1 MGALT
6 YPSGMRRSIGL
17 FLLLVLAACTD
28 ASDGATAEAPDE
40 VTGVITD
47 IESPSFGEVEHF
59 TLREEGETFTIY
71 IADDVEYE
79 FPLSH
84 LQEHLGT
91 DPVTC
96 KLEERDGKLYA
107 LTIDDV

>member
-1 MGALT
+1 MALT
-6 YPSGMRRSIGL
+6 YPSGMQRLTGLL
-17 FLLLVLAACTD
+17 FLLVLVAC
-28 ASDGATAEAPDE
+28 SGAPDTEATEAPGE
-40 VTGVITD
+40 VTGVITE
-47 IESPSFGEVEHF
+47 IESPSFGEVEYF
-59 TLREEGETFTIY
+59 TLREEGKTYRIY
-71 IADDVEYE
+71 IAEDVEYE

-107 LTIDDV
+107 LTIEDA